1 MDKTNINLMERYL
14 LLLDR
19 FVDKLT
25 ESGFEEQ
32 EIIEQSY
39 LFCAGFYI
47 KYQPEIEKLTFSNRE
62 VVLTFLLLS
71 YYSHINKLDDDLINK
86 ERMKHVCSSLINFI
100 ASNGSRTEKVY
111 INERKKYEAST
122 LKRGLSIKEKKI
134 WIVIVLKARSRNL
147 RANSLLLMIFYF
159 FTESIRFLIS

>member
-19 FVDKLT
+19 FVDKLA
-25 ESGFEEQ
+25 ESGFSEQ
-32 EIIEQSY
+32 RIIEQSY

-47 KYQPEIEKLTFSNRE
+47 KYQSGIEKMTFSNRE

-86 ERMKHVCSSLINFI
+86 ERMKNVCSSLINFI
-100 ASNGSRTEKVY
+100 VSNGSRTEKVY
-111 INERKKYEAST
+111 ANEKRKYEAST
-122 LKRGLSIKEKKI
+122 LKRELSKKD
-134 WIVIVLKARSRNL
+134 KGKDMGCSDC
-147 RANSLLLMIFYF
+147 MIFIEL
-159 FTESIRFLIS
+159 T

>member
-1 MDKTNINLMERYL
+1 MEKININLMERYL

-100 ASNGSRTEKVY
+100 LSNSSRTEKVY
-111 INERKKYEAST
+111 SNEKRKYEAST
-122 LKRGLSIKEKKI
+122 LKRGLSIKEKKRKYG
-134 WIVIVLKARSRNL
+134 L
-147 RANSLLLMIFYF
+147 
-159 FTESIRFLIS
+159 

>member
-1 MDKTNINLMERYL
+1 MKKININLMERYL

-19 FVDKLT
+19 FVDKLM

-100 ASNGSRTEKVY
+100 VSNGSRTEKVY
-111 INERKKYEAST
+111 ANEKRKYEASI
-122 LKRGLSIKEKKI
+122 LKRELLKKDKRKRYGL
-134 WIVIVLKARSRNL
+134 
-147 RANSLLLMIFYF
+147 
-159 FTESIRFLIS
+159 

>member
-1 MDKTNINLMERYL
+1 MKKININLMERYL

-71 YYSHINKLDDDLINK
+71 YYSHINKLDDNLINK
-86 ERMKHVCSSLINFI
+86 ERMKYVCSSLINFI
-100 ASNGSRTEKVY
+100 VSNGSRTEKVY
-111 INERKKYEAST
+111 ANEKKKYEAST
-122 LKRGLSIKEKKI
+122 LKRGLSIKEKKRKYG
-134 WIVIVLKARSRNL
+134 L
-147 RANSLLLMIFYF
+147 
-159 FTESIRFLIS
+159 

>member
-1 MDKTNINLMERYL
+1 MHIMKKININLMERYL

-47 KYQPEIEKLTFSNRE
+47 KYQPEIERLTFSNRE

-71 YYSHINKLDDDLINK
+71 YYSHINKLDDNLINK

-100 ASNGSRTEKVY
+100 VSNGSRTEKVY
-111 INERKKYEAST
+111 ANEKKKYEAST
-122 LKRGLSIKEKKI
+122 LKRGLSIKEKKRKYG
-134 WIVIVLKARSRNL
+134 L
-147 RANSLLLMIFYF
+147 
-159 FTESIRFLIS
+159 

>member
-1 MDKTNINLMERYL
+1 MHIMKEININLMERYL

-47 KYQPEIEKLTFSNRE
+47 KYQPGIEKLTFSNRE

-100 ASNGSRTEKVY
+100 VSNSSRTEKVY
-111 INERKKYEAST
+111 VNEKRKYEAST
-122 LKRGLSIKEKKI
+122 LKRELSKKDKRKRYGL
-134 WIVIVLKARSRNL
+134 
-147 RANSLLLMIFYF
+147 
-159 FTESIRFLIS
+159 

>member
-1 MDKTNINLMERYL
+1 MKKININLMERYL

-25 ESGFEEQ
+25 ESGFSEQ
-32 EIIEQSY
+32 RIIEQSC

-47 KYQPEIEKLTFSNRE
+47 KYQSGIEKMTFSNRE

-100 ASNGSRTEKVY
+100 VSNGSRTEKVY
-111 INERKKYEAST
+111 ANEKRKYEAST
-122 LKRGLSIKEKKI
+122 LKRSLSIKEKKRKYG
-134 WIVIVLKARSRNL
+134 L
-147 RANSLLLMIFYF
+147 
-159 FTESIRFLIS
+159 

>member
-1 MDKTNINLMERYL
+1 MHIMKKININLMERYL

-86 ERMKHVCSSLINFI
+86 ERMKNICSSLINFI
-100 ASNGSRTEKVY
+100 VSNGSRTEKVY
-111 INERKKYEAST
+111 ANEKRKYDAST
-122 LKRGLSIKEKKI
+122 LKRSLSIKEKKRKYG
-134 WIVIVLKARSRNL
+134 L
-147 RANSLLLMIFYF
+147 
-159 FTESIRFLIS
+159 

>member
-1 MDKTNINLMERYL
+1 MKKININLMERYL

-39 LFCAGFYI
+39 LYCAGFYI

-71 YYSHINKLDDDLINK
+71 YYSHINKLDDNLINK

-100 ASNGSRTEKVY
+100 VSNGSRTEKVY
-111 INERKKYEAST
+111 ANEKKKYEAST
-122 LKRGLSIKEKKI
+122 LKRGLSIKEKKRKYG
-134 WIVIVLKARSRNL
+134 L
-147 RANSLLLMIFYF
+147 
-159 FTESIRFLIS
+159 

>member
-1 MDKTNINLMERYL
+1 MKKININLMERYL

-47 KYQPEIEKLTFSNRE
+47 KYQPEIENLTFSNRE

-71 YYSHINKLDDDLINK
+71 YYSHINKLDDNLINK

-100 ASNGSRTEKVY
+100 VSNGSRTEKVY
-111 INERKKYEAST
+111 INEKRKYEAST
-122 LKRGLSIKEKKI
+122 LKRVLSIKEKKRKYG
-134 WIVIVLKARSRNL
+134 L
-147 RANSLLLMIFYF
+147 
-159 FTESIRFLIS
+159 

>member
-1 MDKTNINLMERYL
+1 MEKININLMERYL

-25 ESGFEEQ
+25 QSGFSEQ
-32 EIIEQSY
+32 RIIEQSY

-47 KYQPEIEKLTFSNRE
+47 KYQSGIEKMTFSNRE

-71 YYSHINKLDDDLINK
+71 YYCHINKLDDNLINK

-100 ASNGSRTEKVY
+100 VSNGTRTEKVY
-111 INERKKYEAST
+111 VNERRKYEASI
-122 LKRGLSIKEKKI
+122 LKRELSKKDKRKRYGL
-134 WIVIVLKARSRNL
+134 
-147 RANSLLLMIFYF
+147 
-159 FTESIRFLIS
+159 

>member
-1 MDKTNINLMERYL
+1 MKKININLMERYL

-25 ESGFEEQ
+25 ESGFEEK

-71 YYSHINKLDDDLINK
+71 YYSHINKLDDNLINK

-100 ASNGSRTEKVY
+100 VSNGSRTEKVY
-111 INERKKYEAST
+111 ANEKRKFEAST
-122 LKRGLSIKEKKI
+122 LKRGLSIKEKKRKYG
-134 WIVIVLKARSRNL
+134 L
-147 RANSLLLMIFYF
+147 
-159 FTESIRFLIS
+159 

>member
-1 MDKTNINLMERYL
+1 MKKININLMERYL

-71 YYSHINKLDDDLINK
+71 YYSHINKLDDNLINK

-100 ASNGSRTEKVY
+100 VSNGSRTEKVY
-111 INERKKYEAST
+111 ANEKRKYEASI
-122 LKRGLSIKEKKI
+122 LKRELLKKDKRKRYGL
-134 WIVIVLKARSRNL
+134 
-147 RANSLLLMIFYF
+147 
-159 FTESIRFLIS
+159 

>member
-1 MDKTNINLMERYL
+1 MKRININLMERYL

-71 YYSHINKLDDDLINK
+71 YYSHINKLDDNLINK

-100 ASNGSRTEKVY
+100 VSNGSRTEKVY
-111 INERKKYEAST
+111 ANEKKKYEAST
-122 LKRGLSIKEKKI
+122 LKRGLSIKEKKRKYG
-134 WIVIVLKARSRNL
+134 L
-147 RANSLLLMIFYF
+147 
-159 FTESIRFLIS
+159 

>member
-1 MDKTNINLMERYL
+1 MKKININLMERYL

-25 ESGFEEQ
+25 ESGFEKQ

-71 YYSHINKLDDDLINK
+71 YYSHINKLDDNLINK

-100 ASNGSRTEKVY
+100 VSNGSRAEKVY
-111 INERKKYEAST
+111 ANEKKKYEAST
-122 LKRGLSIKEKKI
+122 LKRGLSIKEKKRKYG
-134 WIVIVLKARSRNL
+134 L
-147 RANSLLLMIFYF
+147 
-159 FTESIRFLIS
+159 

>member
-1 MDKTNINLMERYL
+1 MHIMKKININLMERYL

-19 FVDKLT
+19 FVDKLM

-100 ASNGSRTEKVY
+100 VSNGSRTEKVY
-111 INERKKYEAST
+111 ANEKRKYEASI
-122 LKRGLSIKEKKI
+122 LKRELLKKDKRKRYGL
-134 WIVIVLKARSRNL
+134 
-147 RANSLLLMIFYF
+147 
-159 FTESIRFLIS
+159 

>member
-1 MDKTNINLMERYL
+1 MKKISINLMERYL

-25 ESGFEEQ
+25 ESGFEEK

-71 YYSHINKLDDDLINK
+71 YYSHINKLDDNLINK

-100 ASNGSRTEKVY
+100 VSNGSRTEKVY
-111 INERKKYEAST
+111 VNEKRKYEAST
-122 LKRGLSIKEKKI
+122 LKRGLSIKEKKRKYG
-134 WIVIVLKARSRNL
+134 L
-147 RANSLLLMIFYF
+147 
-159 FTESIRFLIS
+159 

>member
-1 MDKTNINLMERYL
+1 MKKININLMERYL

-71 YYSHINKLDDDLINK
+71 YYSHINKMDDDLINK

-100 ASNGSRTEKVY
+100 VNNGSRTEKVY
-111 INERKKYEAST
+111 ANEKRKYEAST
-122 LKRGLSIKEKKI
+122 LKRGLSIKEKKRKYG
-134 WIVIVLKARSRNL
+134 L
-147 RANSLLLMIFYF
+147 
-159 FTESIRFLIS
+159 

>member
-1 MDKTNINLMERYL
+1 MLFINCQDELTQCARMHIMEKININLMERYL

-25 ESGFEEQ
+25 QSGFSEQ
-32 EIIEQSY
+32 RIIEQSY

-47 KYQPEIEKLTFSNRE
+47 KYQSGIEKMTFSNRE

-71 YYSHINKLDDDLINK
+71 YYCHINKLDDNLINK

-100 ASNGSRTEKVY
+100 VSNGTRTEKVY
-111 INERKKYEAST
+111 VNERRKYEASI
-122 LKRGLSIKEKKI
+122 LKRELSKKDKRKRYGL
-134 WIVIVLKARSRNL
+134 
-147 RANSLLLMIFYF
+147 
-159 FTESIRFLIS
+159 

>member
-1 MDKTNINLMERYL
+1 MTIQIARMHIMEKSNINLMERYL

-25 ESGFEEQ
+25 QSGFEEK
-32 EIIEQSY
+32 EIIENAY

-47 KYQPEIEKLTFSNRE
+47 KYQSGIEKMTFSNRE

-86 ERMKHVCSSLINFI
+86 ERMKHVCSSLIDFI
-100 ASNGSRTEKVY
+100 VSNGSRTEKVY
-111 INERKKYEAST
+111 INERRKHEAST
-122 LKRGLSIKEKKI
+122 LKRALSIKEKKRKYG
-134 WIVIVLKARSRNL
+134 L
-147 RANSLLLMIFYF
+147 
-159 FTESIRFLIS
+159 

>member
-1 MDKTNINLMERYL
+1 

-71 YYSHINKLDDDLINK
+71 YYSHINKLDDNLINK

-100 ASNGSRTEKVY
+100 VSNSSRTEKVY
-111 INERKKYEAST
+111 ANEKKKYEAST
-122 LKRGLSIKEKKI
+122 LKRGLSIKEKKRKYG
-134 WIVIVLKARSRNL
+134 L
-147 RANSLLLMIFYF
+147 
-159 FTESIRFLIS
+159 

>member
-1 MDKTNINLMERYL
+1 MHIMKKININLMERYL

-100 ASNGSRTEKVY
+100 VSNGSRTEKVY
-111 INERKKYEAST
+111 ANEKKKYEAST
-122 LKRGLSIKEKKI
+122 LKRGLSIKEKKRKYG
-134 WIVIVLKARSRNL
+134 L
-147 RANSLLLMIFYF
+147 
-159 FTESIRFLIS
+159 

>member
-1 MDKTNINLMERYL
+1 MKEININLMERYL

-62 VVLTFLLLS
+62 VVLIFLLLS
-71 YYSHINKLDDDLINK
+71 YYSHINKLDDDLVNK

-100 ASNGSRTEKVY
+100 VSNSSRTEKVY
-111 INERKKYEAST
+111 VNEKRKYEAST
-122 LKRGLSIKEKKI
+122 LKRELSKKDKRKRYGL
-134 WIVIVLKARSRNL
+134 
-147 RANSLLLMIFYF
+147 
-159 FTESIRFLIS
+159 

>member
-1 MDKTNINLMERYL
+1 MHIMKKININLMERYL

-71 YYSHINKLDDDLINK
+71 YYSHINKLDDNLINK

-100 ASNGSRTEKVY
+100 VSNGSRTEKVY
-111 INERKKYEAST
+111 VNEKRKYEAST
-122 LKRGLSIKEKKI
+122 LKRGLSIKEKKRKYG
-134 WIVIVLKARSRNL
+134 L
-147 RANSLLLMIFYF
+147 
-159 FTESIRFLIS
+159 

>member
-1 MDKTNINLMERYL
+1 MHIMKKININLMERYL

-86 ERMKHVCSSLINFI
+86 ERMKNICSSLINFI
-100 ASNGSRTEKVY
+100 VSNGSRTEKVY
-111 INERKKYEAST
+111 ANEKRKYEAST
-122 LKRGLSIKEKKI
+122 LKRELSKKDKRKRYGL
-134 WIVIVLKARSRNL
+134 
-147 RANSLLLMIFYF
+147 
-159 FTESIRFLIS
+159 

>member
-1 MDKTNINLMERYL
+1 MKKININLMERYL

-71 YYSHINKLDDDLINK
+71 YYSHINKLDDNLINK

-100 ASNGSRTEKVY
+100 VSNGSRTEKVY
-111 INERKKYEAST
+111 VNEKRKYEAST
-122 LKRGLSIKEKKI
+122 LKRGLSIKEKKRKYG
-134 WIVIVLKARSRNL
+134 L
-147 RANSLLLMIFYF
+147 
-159 FTESIRFLIS
+159 

>member
-1 MDKTNINLMERYL
+1 MLFIFLSGRQNFTIARMHIMDKTNINLMERYL

-86 ERMKHVCSSLINFI
+86 VRMKNVCSSLINFI
-100 ASNGSRTEKVY
+100 VSNSSRTEKVY
-111 INERKKYEAST
+111 ANEKRKYETSI
-122 LKRGLSIKEKKI
+122 LKKELLKKDKRKRYGL
-134 WIVIVLKARSRNL
+134 
-147 RANSLLLMIFYF
+147 
-159 FTESIRFLIS
+159 

>member
-1 MDKTNINLMERYL
+1 MKEININLMERYL

-47 KYQPEIEKLTFSNRE
+47 KYQPEIEKLTFSSRE

-100 ASNGSRTEKVY
+100 VSNGSRTEKVY
-111 INERKKYEAST
+111 ANEKRKYDAST
-122 LKRGLSIKEKKI
+122 LKRSLSIKEKKRKYG
-134 WIVIVLKARSRNL
+134 L
-147 RANSLLLMIFYF
+147 
-159 FTESIRFLIS
+159 